1 MDILPL
7 GNWYNRLLSR
17 AFPTQPAEPVSI
29 IIPAHNAADTLS
41 DTLESLLAQTCTA
54 WEAIVVDDG
63 SSDATAALAGAFAE
77 RDPRIRTVSQ
87 PATSVGAA
95 RNRGIAMTSYDWLL
109 FLDAD
114 DWLLP
119 SYLQQMTA
127 AIQADP
133 RVDVVHCGWTRVA
146 PDGACGPPAFAP
158 ARSDLFSEFS
168 RYCAIAVPCAC
179 VVRREFVEAVGC
191 FDTANRTARDWDLWQ
206 RIARGGAR
214 FGAVREVLARY
225 RMRPDSASMNGSRIL
240 ADSLEMIELGHSAD
254 PRVPHPRAE
263 YADGAPREQMSSA
276 KLYFVCWAA
285 GLVLGGGNDARYLL
299 DEVRGDI
306 DPQLDPDIVAAI
318 LCEAT
323 LLPTCRIPEQWGEL
337 WPVVEEKAG
346 EFLTSLEEQAGAP
359 MLARQA
365 GATLVTLIA
374 GAIAESLPH

>member
-1 MDILPL
+1 MPL
-7 GNWYNRLLSR
+7 AKWYDRFRSQ
-17 AFPTQPAEPVSI
+17 AFSTGAAQAVSI
-29 IIPAHNAADTLS
+29 IIPARDAADTLS
-41 DTLESLLAQTCTA
+41 DTLESLLEQTFTS

-63 SSDATAALAGAFAE
+63 SSDGTAALAEAFAT
-77 RDPRIRTVSQ
+77 RDSRIRAVSQ

-119 SYLQQMTA
+119 SYLQHMTA

-133 RVDVVHCGWTRVA
+133 RVDVVHCGWSRVA
-146 PDGACGPPAFAP
+146 PGGEIGRAAFAP
-158 ARSDLFSEFS
+158 ERSDPFILFT

-179 VVRREFVEAVGC
+179 VVRREVVEAVGC
-191 FDTANRTARDWDLWQ
+191 FDIANRTARDWDLWQ
-206 RIARGGAR
+206 RIARGGSR
-214 FGAVREVLARY
+214 FGAIREVLARY
-225 RMRPDSASMNGSRIL
+225 RMRPDSASMSGSRIL
-240 ADSLEMIELGHSAD
+240 ADGLEMIELGHSAD
-254 PRVPHPRAE
+254 PRVPHARAE
-263 YADGAPREQMSSA
+263 YAKGAPRDQVSSA
-276 KLYFVCWAA
+276 RLYFVCWAA
-285 GLVLGGGNDARYLL
+285 GLVLGGGDDARHLL
-299 DEVRGDI
+299 NEIRDDI

-318 LCEAT
+318 LYEAT
-323 LLPTCRIPEQWGEL
+323 LLPTCRVPEQWGEL